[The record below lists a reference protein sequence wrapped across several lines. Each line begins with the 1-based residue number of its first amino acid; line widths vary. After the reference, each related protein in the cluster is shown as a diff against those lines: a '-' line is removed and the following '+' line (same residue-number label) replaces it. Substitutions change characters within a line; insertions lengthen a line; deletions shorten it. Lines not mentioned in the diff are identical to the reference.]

1 MEIVTVVLA
10 LLFAVLVGDWI
21 TRYVPVP
28 QPLVQIALG
37 VALAIGP
44 VPSVELDPHIF
55 FLVFLPPL
63 LFLDGWRIPKRD
75 LKRDGATVLALALG
89 LVIFTVV
96 GVGFFIHRLIPS
108 MPLAVAFAL
117 AAVLSP
123 TDPIAVGAVT
133 ARAPIPKRLMHILE
147 GESLLNDASGLV
159 CLQFAIAAALTGHF
173 SLGGATLSFLWLG
186 LGGAAVG
193 VGLTHAI
200 TFVEGRMLG
209 RGDRDPGAQALFSL
223 LIPYAVYLVA
233 EAIHVSGILAAAAAG
248 IAMNY
253 VENSG
258 RALAPIRI
266 RRTAVWDT
274 VQLAGNGAIF
284 VLLGEQLP
292 GIFGKAVAVVNAGDR
307 QAAWALPL
315 YVLVITAALVALRFA
330 WVYVTLR
337 LVLLRARFKGD
348 ARPEGLT
355 WHLVATT
362 AVAGV
367 KGAITL
373 AGVLTLPFAMA
384 DGTPFPARDLAVFL
398 AMGVILLSLLLA
410 TGLLPGLLKSL
421 RLPPEPP
428 RDAEE
433 DRARQ
438 VAGAEAMD
446 AIEALKDRL
455 VARATKKHEDVDDS
469 LYAEAADRAME
480 RYSRRAAFAESDEAA
495 RARSREMVRIER
507 RLRLAGLRAERDA
520 LYRLRRQARLEDGML
535 RRLVREV
542 DLLESRYAE

>member
-1 MEIVTVVLA
+1 MEITTVVLA

-21 TRYVPVP
+21 TRFVPVP
-28 QPLVQIALG
+28 PPLVQIALG
-37 VALAIGP
+37 VLLAIGP

-89 LVIFTVV
+89 LVLFTVV
-96 GVGFFIHRLIPS
+96 GIGFFINWLIPT
-108 MPLAVAFAL
+108 MPLAVSFAL
-117 AAVLSP
+117 AAVLAP
-123 TDPIAVGAVT
+123 TDPIAVGAVA
-133 ARAPIPKRLMHILE
+133 ARAPIPRRLMHILE

-159 CLQFAIAAALTGHF
+159 CLRFAIAAALTGRF
-173 SLGGATLSFLWLG
+173 SLGEALLSFLWLA

-193 VGLTHAI
+193 VGLTFAI
-200 TFVEGRMLG
+200 TFVEDRVLT
-209 RGDRDPGAQALFSL
+209 RGGRDPGAQTLFSL
-223 LIPYAVYLVA
+223 LIPFAVYLVA

-253 VENSG
+253 VENFG
-258 RALAPIRI
+258 QALAPTRI

-274 VQLAGNGAIF
+274 VQLAANGAIF

-292 GIFGKAVAVVNAGDR
+292 DILKSAAGIVNAG
-307 QAAWALPL
+307 AHHAFWALPL
-315 YVLVITAALVALRFA
+315 YVLAITAALVALRFA
-330 WVYVTLR
+330 WVYLTMR
-337 LVLLRARFKGD
+337 LVLLRARFNGEK
-348 ARPEGLT
+348 PVGLT
-355 WHLVATT
+355 WHLVAST
-362 AVAGV
+362 ALAGV

-373 AGVLTLPFAMA
+373 AGVLTLPFVMP
-384 DGTPFPARDLAVFL
+384 DGKPFPARDLAVFL

-410 TGLLPGLLKSL
+410 TLLLPGLLKRL
-421 RLPPEPP
+421 RLPAEPA

-433 DRARQ
+433 DRARA
-438 VAGAEAMD
+438 VAGEAAKD

-455 VARATKKHEDVDDS
+455 LARATKKEAGTDDS

-480 RYSRRAAFAESDEAA
+480 RYSRRAEFIGGSEEA
-495 RARSREMVRIER
+495 RARSREVLRVER

-520 LYRLRRQARLEDGML
+520 LYHMRRQARLEDGML
-535 RRLVREV
+535 RRMVREV
-542 DLLESRYAE
+542 DLLEARYAE

>member
-10 LLFAVLVGDWI
+10 LLFAVLLGDWI
-21 TRYVPVP
+21 TRFVAVPP
-28 QPLVQIALG
+28 PLVQIVLG
-37 VALAIGP
+37 VLLAVGP

-89 LVIFTVV
+89 LVLFTVV
-96 GVGFFIHRLIPS
+96 GIGFFIHWLIPT

-117 AAVLSP
+117 AAVLAP
-123 TDPIAVGAVT
+123 TDPIAVGAVA
-133 ARAPIPKRLMHILE
+133 ARSPIPRRLMHILE

-159 CLQFAIAAALTGHF
+159 CLRFAIAAALTGHF
-173 SLGGATLSFLWLG
+173 SLGEASLSFLWLA

-193 VGLTHAI
+193 VALTFAI
-200 TFVEGRMLG
+200 TFVEDRVLA
-209 RGDRDPGAQALFSL
+209 RGGRDPGAQTLFSL
-223 LIPYAVYLVA
+223 LIPFAVYLVA

-253 VENSG
+253 VENFG
-258 RALAPIRI
+258 QALAPTRI

-274 VQLAGNGAIF
+274 VQLAANGAIF

-292 GIFGKAVAVVNAGDR
+292 DILKNAVTIVNAGPR
-307 QAAWALPL
+307 QAIWALPL
-315 YVLVITAALVALRFA
+315 YVLAITAALVALRFA

-337 LVLLRARFKGD
+337 LVLLRARFNGEQ
-348 ARPEGLT
+348 PEGLT

-362 AVAGV
+362 ALAGV

-373 AGVLTLPFAMA
+373 AGVLTLPFAMP
-384 DGTPFPARDLAVFL
+384 DGKPFPARDLAVFL

-410 TGLLPGLLKSL
+410 TVLLPGLLSRL
-421 RLPPEPP
+421 RLPAEPP

-433 DRARQ
+433 DRARA

-455 VARATKKHEDVDDS
+455 LARATRKDRRVDDS
-469 LYAEAADRAME
+469 LYAEATDRAME
-480 RYSRRAAFAESDEAA
+480 RYSRRAAHAEGGDEA
-495 RARSREMVRIER
+495 RARSRELTRIER

-520 LYRLRRQARLEDGML
+520 LFKLRRQARLEDVSL
-535 RRLVREV
+535 RRMVREV
-542 DLLESRYAE
+542 DLLEARYAE